1 MRRDRLNLSGSQLSA
16 CAIVALLTL
25 APQVSRADESGI
37 SFWLPGQVSSL
48 PAVPAVP
55 GWSMAAVYYHTSV
68 AASGAVA
75 AAREIQIGRFA
86 PTVNV
91 SFNANLNAQ
100 ADLLLLNPTYTFAT
114 PVLGGQLAIG
124 VTGLFGRS
132 AATIDGTLTAGVGGF
147 AATRMGSIGDS
158 ITSVGDLYPMITQK
172 WNAGVNNYM
181 AYVTGDIPVGAYD
194 PNSIANLGIGHGAID
209 AGGGYT
215 YLNPASGHTFSGVAG
230 FTYNFKNPDTQVQSG
245 VDFHFDWS
253 AAQFLSKQ
261 IFVGLVGYAY
271 QQISDDIGGSPLL
284 GGFRSRVLGVGPQ
297 FGYIFPVGGMQGYLN
312 LKAYGEFDAANR
324 PSGWNTWLTF
334 SISPAAPVDATPTR
348 HLVTK

>member
-16 CAIVALLTL
+16 CAIVALLIL

-181 AYVTGDIPVGAYD
+181 TYVTGDIPVGAYD

>member
-181 AYVTGDIPVGAYD
+181 TYVTGDIPVGAYD